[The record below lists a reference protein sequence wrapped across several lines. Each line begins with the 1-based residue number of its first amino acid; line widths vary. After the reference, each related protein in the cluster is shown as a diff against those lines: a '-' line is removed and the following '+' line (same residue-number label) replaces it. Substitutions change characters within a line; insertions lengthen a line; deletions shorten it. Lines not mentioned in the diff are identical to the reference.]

1 MIDVSNLT
9 KWYGPTCAVDDL
21 TFQIPKGQI
30 VGFLGPN
37 GAGKSTTL
45 RMLTGFLPPTNG
57 TIRINECD
65 VLTDSQSARAAIG
78 YQPEN
83 TPLYPE
89 MRVAEYLHYRGKLF
103 GMDREQRRQRIDI
116 VCDRCGLEQVRN
128 RVIGNLSKGNRQRVG
143 LAQAMLHD
151 PPVLILDEPTAGLD
165 PNQIRNVRQLIA
177 ELKGQHTI
185 MLSTHILQEVE
196 QSADRVMII
205 ANGKIVAEGAPD
217 ELRRSVAEESRIVV
231 EVKASSESVNK
242 AFASIHGVE
251 SLETTSID
259 GWTTTTVSQ
268 DRGTDV
274 REALGQAV
282 ASNNWV
288 VREMRYETASLERF
302 FSEVTAKQDQAGAEE
317 S

>member
-128 RVIGNLSKGNRQRVG
+128 PKSFFRELEEPPVVLEDQAALLEPFERDRSASAGDLQPSRDIRNTSVTVLLVQLGDRHQVVRHRVSDRVLVKFFPRVHSSVG
-143 LAQAMLHD
+143 LH
-151 PPVLILDEPTAGLD
+151 V
-165 PNQIRNVRQLIA
+165 
-177 ELKGQHTI
+177 
-185 MLSTHILQEVE
+185 
-196 QSADRVMII
+196 
-205 ANGKIVAEGAPD
+205 
-217 ELRRSVAEESRIVV
+217 
-231 EVKASSESVNK
+231 
-242 AFASIHGVE
+242 IHGV
-251 SLETTSID
+251 
-259 GWTTTTVSQ
+259 
-268 DRGTDV
+268 
-274 REALGQAV
+274 A
-282 ASNNWV
+282 
-288 VREMRYETASLERF
+288 
-302 FSEVTAKQDQAGAEE
+302 
-317 S
+317 